1 MEKLLIPAT
10 SGTQISPLYLYGCG
24 VFGSVAAELV
34 ALLRETQKLGG
45 AVPPLYKKPF
55 YVCVRILVALI
66 AAGGLP
72 VLLDATN
79 FQNAFYIG
87 LSAPLLLDRLQR
99 SLQTDIEH
107 TKP

>member
-1 MEKLLIPAT
+1 MIGKR
-10 SGTQISPLYLYGCG
+10 SSPLYLYGCG

-55 YVCVRILVALI
+55 YVCVRVLVALI

-99 SLQTDIEH
+99 SLQTEVEH
-107 TKP
+107 AKP